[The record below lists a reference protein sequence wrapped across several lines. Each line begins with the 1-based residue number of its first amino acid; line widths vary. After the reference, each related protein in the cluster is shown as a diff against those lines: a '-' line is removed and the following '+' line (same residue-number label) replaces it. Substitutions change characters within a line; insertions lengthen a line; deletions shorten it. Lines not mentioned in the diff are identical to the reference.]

1 MTTWFT
7 YLRKGLSRDM
17 PEDLLS
23 GKRTL
28 SGFRAHLKNLLPYVK
43 PHWRKGM
50 LGLLLILAGTLLA
63 LPPPLITRYLVD
75 DVILRRKAG
84 LLIPALLLLAAF
96 LIAEKLTRM
105 LEEFYFARFE
115 QHTTLDLQKDL
126 FSRILYSRKSF
137 FDSNRTGY
145 LHSRL
150 SEEVDELRWFFSG
163 TVVHIV
169 SNLMRFAGGVI
180 LLFYLDWKLT
190 SAVLVL
196 LPFLLWCTN
205 YFSRK
210 IHILSHRALE
220 HKAEAASQLQESLS
234 GNELIKAFSAEDSTV
249 KRLLSPLTQLI
260 QISIERTT
268 VSSVANMVIQSMPGI
283 ARTATLAAGGYWII
297 KGQWTL
303 GSLLAFQAYLAY
315 VFGPIQF
322 LASVNMQ
329 FQKSLAA
336 LERIAVLLDTEP
348 EENTQ
353 GGQKISRLKGKVEFI
368 NVSFGYKGHTPV
380 LKNLNLHINPGE
392 RVAIVGP
399 SGVGKTTLLS
409 LILQFYRPSSGEILF
424 DGRPASAYDIRALR
438 KRLGYVAQQP
448 RLLPVTIYENICYG
462 NRDADIDQVYQ
473 AAKIAGI
480 HEFIESLPEEYATR
494 IGKNGFSPSEGQK
507 QRISIARALVKD
519 PDILILDEP
528 TAALDVETEKSVF
541 QELSNRIQDKTLF
554 VASHRL
560 STVENASRVV
570 WLNEAQVLA
579 AGTHQSLLAA
589 NNCYR
594 TLFA

>member
-1 MTTWFT
+1 
-7 YLRKGLSRDM
+7 M
-17 PEDLLS
+17 PEDRLT
-23 GKRTL
+23 G
-28 SGFRAHLKNLLPYVK
+28 GRAPCGLQTHLKKLLPYIK

-50 LGLLLILAGTLLA
+50 LGLLLILSGTLLA

-75 DVILRRKAG
+75 DVILRREAG
-84 LLIPALLLLAAF
+84 LLIPALLLLAGC
-96 LIAEKLTRM
+96 LIAEKLVRM

-115 QHTTLDLQKDL
+115 QHITLDLQKDL
-126 FSRILYSRKSF
+126 FSRILHSRKSF

-169 SNLMRFAGGVI
+169 SNLLRFAGGVI
-180 LLFYLDWKLT
+180 LLFYLEWKLA
-190 SAVLVL
+190 SAVLIL
-196 LPFLLWCTN
+196 LPFLLWCTH

-220 HKAEAASQLQESLS
+220 HKAEASSHLQESLS
-234 GNELIKAFSAEDSTV
+234 GNELIKAFSSEDSTV

-283 ARTATLAAGGYWII
+283 ARTAALAVGGYWII

-315 VFGPIQF
+315 VFGPVQF
-322 LASVNMQ
+322 LASANMQ

-348 EENTQ
+348 EENPQ
-353 GGQKISRLKGKVEFI
+353 GGQKISRLKGEVEFI
-368 NVSFGYKGHTPV
+368 NVSFCYKGHAPV
-380 LKNLNLHINPGE
+380 LKNLNLHVYPGE

-399 SGVGKTTLLS
+399 SGVGKTTFLS
-409 LILQFYRPSSGEILF
+409 LILQFYRPTSGEILF
-424 DGRPASAYDIRALR
+424 DGRLALAYEIKSLR
-438 KRLGYVAQQP
+438 KRIGYVAQQP
-448 RLLPVTIYENICYG
+448 RLLPVTIFENICYG
-462 NRDADIDQVYQ
+462 NRNAGIDQVHQ
-473 AAKIAGI
+473 AAKTAGI
-480 HEFIESLPEEYATR
+480 HDFIESLPERYATR
-494 IGKNGFSPSEGQK
+494 IGENGFSPSEGQR

-528 TAALDVETEKSVF
+528 TAALDCETEKSIF
-541 QELSNRIQDKTLF
+541 KELSARIHDKTMF

-560 STVENASRVV
+560 STIENASRVV
-570 WLNEAQVLA
+570 LLNEKQVLA
-579 AGTHQSLLAA
+579 AGTHQSLFEA
-589 NNCYR
+589 NNHYR
-594 TLFA
+594 ALFA